1 MAATL
6 WELFFVTV
14 CAVVALAGLA
24 LVRRTRAIR
33 QMETHHEAAGFLIGI
48 VGLVYAV
55 LLAFVTV
62 AFTYLFQ
69 LSSLR
74 LQVFMTAEVVDLI
87 ALVLFLVIALSKP
100 LAGAVRLSPDP
111 FQRQLALITAQS
123 AR

>member
-74 LQVFMTAEVVDLI
+74 LQVFMTAEVV
-87 ALVLFLVIALSKP
+87 ALVIAPSKP
-100 LAGAVRLSPDP
+100 FAGDVRLSPEP